1 MRYLAESRDRFRP
14 LSQAQFASLALLRFS
29 CGEHPAENGM
39 ESFARLQV
47 RLMLATVIVSAVAV
61 LFASFYFDL
70 FVARSLLVGAV
81 AGLFYL
87 RLLARSV
94 ARLGGG
100 SRQVGRFQLVVPIV
114 LIVSAARFP
123 QLDLLPAFVGFL
135 LYKPALILQTVF
147 DG

>member
-1 MRYLAESRDRFRP
+1 MIDSGRFLRRT
-14 LSQAQFASLALLRFS
+14 LQALPSSDSAVVNT
-29 CGEHPAENGM
+29 PAENGM

-47 RLMLATVIVSAVAV
+47 RLMLATLIVSAVAT

-87 RLLARSV
+87 RLLASSV

-114 LIVSAARFP
+114 LIVAAARLP

>member
-1 MRYLAESRDRFRP
+1 MIDSGRFLRRN
-14 LSQAQFASLALLRFS
+14 LQALPSSDSAVVNT
-29 CGEHPAENGM
+29 PAGNGM

-47 RLMLATVIVSAVAV
+47 RLMLATLIVSAVAT

-114 LIVSAARFP
+114 LIVAAARLP

>member
-1 MRYLAESRDRFRP
+1 MIDSGRFLRRN
-14 LSQAQFASLALLRFS
+14 LQALPSSDSAVVNT
-29 CGEHPAENGM
+29 PAENGM

-47 RLMLATVIVSAVAV
+47 RLMLATLIVSAVAT

-114 LIVSAARFP
+114 LIVAAARLP
-123 QLDLLPAFVGFL
+123 QLDVLPAFVGFL

>member
-1 MRYLAESRDRFRP
+1 MIDSARFLRRT
-14 LSQAQFASLALLRFS
+14 LQALPSSDSAVVNT
-29 CGEHPAENGM
+29 PAENGM

-47 RLMLATVIVSAVAV
+47 RLMLATLIVSAVAT

-114 LIVSAARFP
+114 LIVAAARLP

>member
-1 MRYLAESRDRFRP
+1 VIDSGRFLRRT
-14 LSQAQFASLALLRFS
+14 LQALPSSDSAVVNT
-29 CGEHPAENGM
+29 PAENGM

-47 RLMLATVIVSAVAV
+47 RLMLATVIVSAVAT
-61 LFASFYFDL
+61 LFASLYFDL
-70 FVARSLLVGAV
+70 LVARSLLVGAV

-114 LIVSAARFP
+114 LIVAAARLP

>member
-1 MRYLAESRDRFRP
+1 MIDSARFLRRN
-14 LSQAQFASLALLRFS
+14 LQALPSSDSAVVNT
-29 CGEHPAENGM
+29 PAENGM

-47 RLMLATVIVSAVAV
+47 RLMLATLIVSAVAT

-114 LIVSAARFP
+114 LIVAAARLP

>member
-1 MRYLAESRDRFRP
+1 VIDSGRFLRRT
-14 LSQAQFASLALLRFS
+14 LQALPSSDSAVVNT
-29 CGEHPAENGM
+29 PAENGM

-47 RLMLATVIVSAVAV
+47 RLMLATVIVSAVAT
-61 LFASFYFDL
+61 LFATFYFDL

-94 ARLGGG
+94 AQLGGG

-114 LIVSAARFP
+114 LIVAAARLP

>member
-1 MRYLAESRDRFRP
+1 VIDSARFLRRN
-14 LSQAQFASLALLRFS
+14 LQALPSSDSAAVNTS
-29 CGEHPAENGM
+29 AENGM

-47 RLMLATVIVSAVAV
+47 RLMLATLIVSVVAI
-61 LFASFYFDL
+61 LFAAFYFDL

>member
-1 MRYLAESRDRFRP
+1 VIDSGRFLRRN
-14 LSQAQFASLALLRFS
+14 LQALPSSDSAVVNT
-29 CGEHPAENGM
+29 PAENGM

-47 RLMLATVIVSAVAV
+47 RLMLATLIVSAVAT

-81 AGLFYL
+81 AGIFYL

-114 LIVSAARFP
+114 LIVAAARLP

>member
-1 MRYLAESRDRFRP
+1 MIDSGRFLRRN
-14 LSQAQFASLALLRFS
+14 LQALPSSDSAVVNT
-29 CGEHPAENGM
+29 PAENGM

-47 RLMLATVIVSAVAV
+47 RLMLATLIVSAVAT

-114 LIVSAARFP
+114 LIVAAARLP

-135 LYKPALILQTVF
+135 LYKPALILQTVL

>member
-1 MRYLAESRDRFRP
+1 VIDSGRFLRRN
-14 LSQAQFASLALLRFS
+14 LQALPSSDSAVVNT
-29 CGEHPAENGM
+29 PAENGM

-47 RLMLATVIVSAVAV
+47 RLMLATVIVSAVAT

-114 LIVSAARFP
+114 LIVAAARLP

>member
-1 MRYLAESRDRFRP
+1 L
-14 LSQAQFASLALLRFS
+14 QALPSSDSAVVNT
-29 CGEHPAENGM
+29 PAENGM

-47 RLMLATVIVSAVAV
+47 RLMLATVIVSAVAT
-61 LFASFYFDL
+61 LFATFYFDL

-114 LIVSAARFP
+114 LIVAAARLP

>member
-1 MRYLAESRDRFRP
+1 L
-14 LSQAQFASLALLRFS
+14 QALPSSDSAVVNT
-29 CGEHPAENGM
+29 PAENGM

-47 RLMLATVIVSAVAV
+47 RLMLATVIVSAVAT
-61 LFASFYFDL
+61 LFASLYFDL

>member
-1 MRYLAESRDRFRP
+1 MIDSARFLKRT
-14 LSQAQFASLALLRFS
+14 LQALPSSNSAVVNT
-29 CGEHPAENGM
+29 PAENGM

-47 RLMLATVIVSAVAV
+47 RLMLATLIVSAVAT

-114 LIVSAARFP
+114 LIVAAARLP

>member
-1 MRYLAESRDRFRP
+1 MIDSGRFLRRN
-14 LSQAQFASLALLRFS
+14 LQALPSSDSAVVNT
-29 CGEHPAENGM
+29 PAENGM
-39 ESFARLQV
+39 ESFARLLV
-47 RLMLATVIVSAVAV
+47 RLMLATLIVSAVAT

-114 LIVSAARFP
+114 LIVAAARLP

>member
-1 MRYLAESRDRFRP
+1 VIDSARFLRRN
-14 LSQAQFASLALLRFS
+14 LQALPSSDSAAVNTS
-29 CGEHPAENGM
+29 AENGM

-47 RLMLATVIVSAVAV
+47 RLMLATVIVSVVAI
-61 LFASFYFDL
+61 LFAAFYFDL

-114 LIVSAARFP
+114 LIVAASRLP

>member
-1 MRYLAESRDRFRP
+1 MIDSGRFLSRT
-14 LSQAQFASLALLRFS
+14 LQALPSSDSAVVIT
-29 CGEHPAENGM
+29 PAENGM

-47 RLMLATVIVSAVAV
+47 RLMLATVIVSAVAT
-61 LFASFYFDL
+61 LFATFYFDL

-114 LIVSAARFP
+114 LIVAAARLP

>member
-1 MRYLAESRDRFRP
+1 
-14 LSQAQFASLALLRFS
+14 
-29 CGEHPAENGM
+29 M

-47 RLMLATVIVSAVAV
+47 RLMMATVIVSVVAV

-94 ARLGGG
+94 ARLGGT
-100 SRQVGRFQLVVPIV
+100 SRQVGRFQLVVPII
-114 LIVSAARFP
+114 LIVSAARFS

-135 LYKPALILQTVF
+135 LYKPALILQTVL

>member
-1 MRYLAESRDRFRP
+1 MIDSGRFLRRN
-14 LSQAQFASLALLRFS
+14 LQALPSSDSAVVNT
-29 CGEHPAENGM
+29 PAENGM

-47 RLMLATVIVSAVAV
+47 RLMLATVIVSVVAT

-114 LIVSAARFP
+114 LIVAAARLP

-135 LYKPALILQTVF
+135 LYKPALILQTVL

>member
-1 MRYLAESRDRFRP
+1 MIDSGRFLRRI
-14 LSQAQFASLALLRFS
+14 LQALPSSDSAVVNT
-29 CGEHPAENGM
+29 PAENGM

-47 RLMLATVIVSAVAV
+47 RLMLATLIVSAVAT

-114 LIVSAARFP
+114 LIVAAARLP

>member
-1 MRYLAESRDRFRP
+1 MIDSGRFLRRN
-14 LSQAQFASLALLRFS
+14 LQALPSSDSAVVNT
-29 CGEHPAENGM
+29 PAENGM

-47 RLMLATVIVSAVAV
+47 RLMLATLIVSAVAT

-81 AGLFYL
+81 AGLFYF

-114 LIVSAARFP
+114 LIVAAARLP

>member
-1 MRYLAESRDRFRP
+1 MIDYGRFLRRN
-14 LSQAQFASLALLRFS
+14 LQALPSSDSAVVNT
-29 CGEHPAENGM
+29 PAENGM

-47 RLMLATVIVSAVAV
+47 RLMLATLIVSAVAT

-94 ARLGGG
+94 ARLVGG

-114 LIVSAARFP
+114 LIVAAARLP

>member
-1 MRYLAESRDRFRP
+1 L
-14 LSQAQFASLALLRFS
+14 QALPSSDSAAVNTS
-29 CGEHPAENGM
+29 AENGM

-47 RLMLATVIVSAVAV
+47 RLMLATVIVSVVAV

>member
-1 MRYLAESRDRFRP
+1 MIDSGRFLRRT
-14 LSQAQFASLALLRFS
+14 LQALPSSDSAVVNT
-29 CGEHPAENGM
+29 PAENGM

-47 RLMLATVIVSAVAV
+47 RLMLATVIVSAVAT
-61 LFASFYFDL
+61 LFASLYFDL
-70 FVARSLLVGAV
+70 LVARSLLVGAV

-114 LIVSAARFP
+114 LIVAAARLP

>member
-1 MRYLAESRDRFRP
+1 VIDSGRFLRRN
-14 LSQAQFASLALLRFS
+14 LQALPSSDSAVVNT
-29 CGEHPAENGM
+29 PAENGM

-47 RLMLATVIVSAVAV
+47 RLMLATLIVSAVAT

>member
-1 MRYLAESRDRFRP
+1 MIDSGRFLSRT
-14 LSQAQFASLALLRFS
+14 LQALPSSDSAVVIT
-29 CGEHPAENGM
+29 PAENGM

-47 RLMLATVIVSAVAV
+47 RLMLATVIVSAVAT

-114 LIVSAARFP
+114 LIVAAARLP

-135 LYKPALILQTVF
+135 LYKPALILQAVF